1 MGCDIH
7 IFAERKN
14 PVTKR
19 WEKVGK
25 EFLNSWH
32 LGEIADYIST
42 NIGVDK
48 QKYGFP
54 IAIKYAKGEK
64 PTNRL
69 EEYVIGE
76 LLPPMVLSKD
86 DPMDWWE
93 AKSAG
98 KLSYPFSDQP
108 YDGRCYDLFGV
119 LAGVRSSLEPMDY
132 PRDIP
137 DDTTDEIRDNYESWG
152 FDAHSATYY
161 YLYELLDSKYRK
173 MSVEQLREEGIDP
186 YFFKTML
193 DDALEIVENP
203 RDLRFIFW
211 FDN

>member
-1 MGCDIH
+1 MGISNEQSY
-7 IFAERKN
+7 A
-14 PVTKR
+14 
-19 WEKVGK
+19 
-25 EFLNSWH
+25 
-32 LGEIADYIST
+32 IAT
-42 NIGVDK
+42 
-48 QKYGFP
+48 
-54 IAIKYAKGEK
+54 KYAKGKEPSNK
-64 PTNRL
+64 I
-69 EEYVIGE
+69 EEYVIGT
-76 LLPPMVLSKD
+76 LLPSMVLSKD
-86 DPMDWWE
+86 DPMNWWE
-93 AKSAG
+93 AKGVG
-98 KLSYPFSDQP
+98 KLPYPYRDQP
-108 YDGRCYDLFGV
+108 YDRRCYTLFGI
-119 LAGVRSSLEPMDY
+119 LAGVRDKMVDPIDY